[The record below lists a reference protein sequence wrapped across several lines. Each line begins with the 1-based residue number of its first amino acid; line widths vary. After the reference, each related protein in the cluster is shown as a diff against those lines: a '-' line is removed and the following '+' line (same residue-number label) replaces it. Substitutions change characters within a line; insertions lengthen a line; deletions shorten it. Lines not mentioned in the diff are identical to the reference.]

1 MPTRRDGTKEP
12 VGRGSAAGGAVS
24 KKSSEGNSPAQSGS
38 LGLPRSPRSQPPA
51 PLLARA
57 VILVALLCY
66 GTMTVLNVI
75 RSEPDT
81 RRLVICIALVI
92 AVFGVQVAV
101 SSGGARRWSARRKA
115 VALILQAM
123 LTFAPLVWFGTNWG
137 SMQGPLAA
145 SLLLT
150 LPAWYAWLSYGLLIA
165 FIPVYNVLAGATI
178 DLVLYFTISGT
189 LTGLVIYGLTRLTD
203 LVHEVH
209 ATREELARM
218 AVTQERLR
226 FARDLHDLL
235 GYSLSAVTLKG
246 ELVQRL
252 IASRPDKARE
262 ETASLLQVARQALA
276 DVRLVSSGYRDMS
289 LTEEAVS
296 AESVLAAA
304 DVRAEVSVMCGRL
317 HPVVDTVLATAL
329 REGVTNIL
337 RHSGVR
343 VCSIQAET
351 DGETVRLSLTND
363 QPHEQT
369 DVLSARTGGS
379 GLENLR
385 IRFVAIGGG
394 VSAGLRTDGRFHLEV
409 WAPLRPQSSEG
420 ESLGFEPEGSERTAV
435 A

>member
-1 MPTRRDGTKEP
+1 
-12 VGRGSAAGGAVS
+12 
-24 KKSSEGNSPAQSGS
+24 
-38 LGLPRSPRSQPPA
+38 
-51 PLLARA
+51 
-57 VILVALLCY
+57 
-66 GTMTVLNVI
+66 MTVLNVI
-75 RSEPDT
+75 RTEPDT
-81 RRLVICIALVI
+81 KQLTICIILVV
-92 AVFGVQVAV
+92 AVFGVQVAI

-115 VALILQAM
+115 AALLLQAV
-123 LTFAPLVWFGTNWG
+123 LTFAPIVWFGTNWG
-137 SMQGPLAA
+137 SMEGPLAA

-150 LPAWYAWLSYGLLIA
+150 LPARYAWPSYGLLIA
-165 FIPVYNVLAGATI
+165 FIPVYNVLAGASI
-178 DLVLYFTISGT
+178 DLVLYFTIAGT

-252 IASRPDKARE
+252 IGTRPDKARE

-289 LTEEAVS
+289 LSEEAES
-296 AESVLAAA
+296 AESVLTAA
-304 DVRAEVSVMCGRL
+304 DVRAEVNVMCGRL

-343 VCSIQAET
+343 VCSIKAET
-351 DGETVRLSLTND
+351 DGETVRLRLTND
-363 QPHEQT
+363 QPHKER

-385 IRFVAIGGG
+385 SRFTSIGGG
-394 VSAGLRTDGRFHLEV
+394 VSAGLQVDGQFHLEV
-409 WAPLRPQSSEG
+409 WAPVRPQSDDG
-420 ESLGFEPEGSERTAV
+420 ETLGFEPSGSGRTAV